1 MIFGIRI
8 SAYVWLE
15 YAQMDIR
22 VRRVG
27 AWVTHTRASCV
38 VVYGKRGF
46 MWSNRPDHAM
56 PDDARAGTRAAG
68 RDRRRCGIWDFK
80 RRRRCATRVVVTRG
94 VDGED

>member
-1 MIFGIRI
+1 MIFGICI

-22 VRRVG
+22 VRGVG
-27 AWVTHTRASCV
+27 AWVTHTWASCV
-38 VVYGKRGF
+38 VVYGKLGF

-56 PDDARAGTRAAG
+56 PDARAGTG

-80 RRRRCATRVVVTRG
+80 RRRQCATRVVVTRG